1 MAEADPISRLAH
13 RDDEEPIAI
22 PVTWY
27 RGGTSKVFFVEREH
41 VADMSR
47 DELYRWM
54 RGMFGS
60 PDRRQIDGV
69 GGADQVTSKFAILGP
84 PTKPGA
90 DIDYAFFQVGI
101 DSEMVATD
109 LNCGN
114 VTAAVGL
121 YAIDN
126 GYVPATDGTATVR
139 IHNVNDGKTFYAE
152 LEVRGG
158 RAVRTGSFHCEG
170 VPGTG
175 APIALDFREA
185 TGGRTGKLL
194 PTGNLRDRF
203 TVPGYGE
210 VEASIIDIANLIAF
224 VPASAFGL
232 QGNENPSDLQSKPGL
247 QEAIEYLRGAVAHRL
262 GLASSPEAGLTES
275 PGTPFISLVSP
286 SQDWRTFGYNVP
298 RQADECDFMARGY
311 SFQAFTRA
319 YWGTGTITTGVAA
332 ALTGTTVNA
341 LARPEAIERGRFRI
355 AHPSG
360 TVEVVIALGE
370 DEAGGPVVEKASFLR
385 TARKIMD
392 GTVYVSPEKVYAG
405 DEADQAGGGQSD
417 KLKVTA

>member
-1 MAEADPISRLAH
+1 MAADPLTHIRQRDH
-13 RDDEEPIAI
+13 DDEEPIAI

-41 VADMSR
+41 VAGMSQ

-54 RGMFGS
+54 RAMFGS

-84 PTKPGA
+84 PTRPNA

-114 VTAAVGL
+114 VSAAVAL

-126 GYVPATDGTATVR
+126 GYVRATDGTALVR

-158 RAVRTGSFHCEG
+158 RAVRRGAFHCEG

-175 APIALDFREA
+175 APISLDFREA

-194 PTGNLRDRF
+194 PTGNVRDRF
-203 TVPGYGE
+203 TVPGYGAVE
-210 VEASIIDIANLIAF
+210 VSIVDIANLIAF

-232 QGNENPSDLQSKPGL
+232 QGNEDPTLLQATPGL
-247 QEAIEYLRGAVAHRL
+247 VDAVEYLRGAVAHRL
-262 GLASSPEAGLTES
+262 GLASSPEAGISES
-275 PGTPFISLVSP
+275 PGTPFVSLVSG
-286 SQDWRTFGYNVP
+286 SQDWRTFGYNV
-298 RQADECDFMARGY
+298 RRHADECDFMARGF
-311 SFQAFTRA
+311 SLHAFTKA

-332 ALTGTTVNA
+332 ALPGTTVHA

-360 TVEVVIALGE
+360 TVEVEIALGKH
-370 DEAGGPVVEKASFLR
+370 EAGGPVVRKASFLR

-392 GTVYVSPEKVYAG
+392 GTVYVSRDKVYP
-405 DEADQAGGGQSD
+405 Q
-417 KLKVTA
+417 